1 MEITFNNFFVSSKA
15 SFKSCKEPRREPD
28 YISYGRYG
36 QISSC
41 YWYGEDKK
49 GKYVIRWSEHWS
61 HIITHEEPMS
71 RYGRR
76 DEYWLFENES
86 ELTECIRVA
95 SCFWILYGKTVS
107 GGCGKCYLQ
116 SFKPN

>member
-1 MEITFNNFFVSSKA
+1 
-15 SFKSCKEPRREPD
+15 
-28 YISYGRYG
+28 
-36 QISSC
+36 
-41 YWYGEDKK
+41 
-49 GKYVIRWSEHWS
+49 
-61 HIITHEEPMS
+61 MS

-76 DEYWLFENES
+76 DEYWLFENDI

-107 GGCGKCYLQ
+107 GGCGKCYLH